1 MSASVAIKTVAASL
15 AAAACLTVVGHAAA
29 EPKDGETKAS
39 AEARQTT
46 QASISERETL
56 ALALA
61 ELRAIE
67 RLLADAERRATPD
80 ARLIFDYDALRAE
93 LSLVRGGIAQYLG
106 GERTQ
111 PRRFEPIGA
120 DYTGLRP

>member
-1 MSASVAIKTVAASL
+1 MSASLLVKNMVVSAVLATSL
-15 AAAACLTVVGHAAA
+15 YVGAQAA
-29 EPKDGETKAS
+29 EPAATGSRVEPEEQA
-39 AEARQTT
+39 TT
-46 QASISERETL
+46 QASIGERETL

-67 RLLADAERRATPD
+67 RLLADAERRATPN
-80 ARLIFDYDALRAE
+80 ARLVFDYEALRAE

-111 PRRFEPIGA
+111 PRRFEPLSA
-120 DYTGLRP
+120 DYSGLRQ